1 MLEINLIPQKLKKQK
16 QVQLVLL
23 GGVAAGILVVLFLIA
38 IVAWQYQKI
47 AEKNDEIRRIDAES
61 ASLKDKIEEVK
72 QFRAKEDIFTRK
84 KAIVDKLLKDQSF
97 WPELL
102 DRVGG
107 MILPDM
113 WLTEMS
119 QSKEKDEGVI
129 IHITGNAMSKVLVAD
144 FLKGLEES
152 PYVMEPKAI
161 KIADSTDTGS
171 SSTFASFEI
180 SFLYKRSS
188 KDQAAQVLAAPVK

>member
-23 GGVAAGILVVLFLIA
+23 GGVAAGILIVLCLIA
-38 IVAWQYQKI
+38 VVAWQYQKI
-47 AEKNDEIRRIDAES
+47 AEKEGEIRRIDAES
-61 ASLKDKIEEVK
+61 ATLKDKIEEVK
-72 QFRAKEDIFTRK
+72 QFRAKEDIFNRK
-84 KAIVDKLLKDQSF
+84 KAIVDRLMKDQAF

-107 MILPDM
+107 MIQADM

-129 IHITGNAMSKVLVAD
+129 IHLTGNAMSKVLVAD
-144 FLKGLEES
+144 FLKALEES
-152 PYVMEPKAI
+152 PFVMEPKAI
-161 KIADSTDTGS
+161 KIADATDTGS
-171 SSTFASFEI
+171 ASTFASFEI
-180 SFLYKRSS
+180 SFLYKRS
-188 KDQAAQVLAAPVK
+188 KDQAAQVLAAPAR

>member
-16 QVQLVLL
+16 QVQIVLL
-23 GGVAAGILVVLFLIA
+23 GGVAAGVLMVMCLIA
-38 IVAWQYQKI
+38 VVAWQYQKI
-47 AEKNDEIRRIDAES
+47 AEKESEIKRIDAES

-72 QFRAKEDIFTRK
+72 QFRAKEDVFSRK
-84 KAIVDKLLKDQSF
+84 KAIIDKLMKDQAF

-102 DRVGG
+102 DRVGS

-129 IHITGNAMSKVLVAD
+129 IHLTGNAMSKVLVAD

-161 KIADSTDTGS
+161 KIADFTDTGS

-180 SFLYKRSS
+180 SFLYKRSKS
-188 KDQAAQVLAAPVK
+188 QAAQVLAAPAK